1 MSVEGRRVAAEEGVR
16 DTGTRATQA
25 VLIIVG
31 VLHLLPSTGMVSS
44 ERLGALY
51 GITLP
56 DADLVILM
64 RHRAVL
70 FGILGLI
77 MIGGAFR
84 EEMTGVALG
93 AGITSVASF
102 IALALLVGGYG
113 VAVGRVVAI
122 DAAALLLLGM
132 GALLHFGRG
141 RRSNPMA

>member
-1 MSVEGRRVAAEEGVR
+1 VR
-16 DTGTRATQA
+16 DPGGRATQA

-31 VLHLLPSTGMVSS
+31 GLHLLPSTGMLSTG
-44 ERLGALY
+44 RLAALY
-51 GITLP
+51 GIALQ

-70 FGILGLI
+70 FGILGLL

-84 EEMTGVALG
+84 AELTGAALG
-93 AGITSVASF
+93 AGIASVASF

-113 VAVGRVVAI
+113 PALGRVVAI

-132 GALLHFGRG
+132 GAILHFRRG
-141 RRSNPMA
+141 RRAR